1 MITIVHLITGLET
14 GGAERMLYR
23 LVKRTDRDRF
33 RSVVVSITGAGSVG
47 PAFRGAGVELMTLGV
62 RRGLPDPRGL
72 FQLDRILRE
81 VRPDILQTWLYHADF
96 LGLLV
101 KQLGHAPHLLW
112 NVRCSD
118 LSLASV
124 SPVGAALRRTLSW
137 CSTVPDAVV
146 VNSRAGRCFHE
157 RIGYRPRRWEYL
169 PNGFDTDELRPDLG
183 ARRHLRA
190 ELGIDDD
197 TIVIGLPA
205 RYHPMKDHRTF
216 LEAAAILAATRREVC
231 FVLVGAG
238 IEATNRALVKAIAER
253 GIGDRVRLLGERN
266 DMAAVYAALDIPT
279 LSSACGEGFPNV
291 LGEAMAC
298 GLPCV
303 ATDNGDAAELLG
315 RTGMVVPPRDPR
327 ALAAAWEALIALGPE
342 ARRSRG
348 REARARII
356 RDYGLGLTVARY
368 ESLYD
373 DIAAP
378 GAASR
383 TGPASPS
390 SGRRA
395 AISGR

>member
-14 GGAERMLYR
+14 GGAERMLCR
-23 LVKRTDRDRF
+23 LVARTDRDRF
-33 RSVVVSITGAGSVG
+33 RSLVVSITGAGSVG
-47 PAFRGAGVELMTLGV
+47 LAFRAAGVEPMILGL

-72 FQLDRILRE
+72 FRLDRILRK

-101 KQLGHAPHLLW
+101 QQLGHAPHLLW
-112 NVRCSD
+112 NIRCSD

-124 SPVGAALRRTLSW
+124 SPVGAALRRMLSW
-137 CSTVPDAVV
+137 CSATPDAVI
-146 VNSRAGRCFHE
+146 VNSRAGQRFHE
-157 RIGYRPRRWEYL
+157 QIGYRPRRWEYL
-169 PNGFDTDELRPDLG
+169 PNGFDTDELRPNIG
-183 ARRHLRA
+183 ERQRLRA

-216 LEAAAILAATRREVC
+216 LAAAAILATRRREVC

-238 IEATNRALVKAIAER
+238 TEPANRALVGAMAGHRIS
-253 GIGDRVRLLGERN
+253 DRVRLLGERS
-266 DMAAVYAALDIPT
+266 DMAAIYAVLDITT

-303 ATDNGDAAELLG
+303 ATDNGDAADLLG
-315 RTGMVVPPRDPR
+315 PTGMVVPPRNPR

-348 REARARII
+348 RAARARII
-356 RDYGLGLTVARY
+356 RDYGLGSTVARY
-368 ESLYD
+368 EALYE
-373 DIAAP
+373 DIVGQGDAR
-378 GAASR
+378 R
-383 TGPASPS
+383 TGLASPS
-390 SGRRA
+390 NGRRA
-395 AISGR
+395 AVSGR